1 MLFIALIVL
10 SICTSSYGME
20 SDTLITLLPHHYTFD
35 SLEDCGTMAYRPIE
49 IPVFCPSI
57 NNYCTE
63 AFNDTRWWKTQ
74 CEPKISLYVKQ
85 FVHFDRATRA
95 TNVVQNHNAVNAL
108 IGSFC
113 LKIVAVT
120 LKKTISK
127 FLQITYYQTSI
138 IRNNRFDPE
147 SPTSV
152 FIEDN
157 WREIF
162 ENQRE
167 SLPQFFDSFKGIFDA
182 IFLDQTKNLIKS
194 FDQNI
199 KTIHCNNSDLN
210 KTEQN
215 LKLFL
220 ENFDQ
225 ILTTYNQRKAHNQ
238 RNMAIIETTFTPFAF
253 FLAYIFDFK
262 S

>member
-20 SDTLITLLPHHYTFD
+20 SDTLITFLPRHYTFD
-35 SLEDCGTMAYRPIE
+35 SLEDCGTMAYHQIE

-57 NNYCTE
+57 NNYCTQ
-63 AFNDTRWWKTQ
+63 AFNDTRWWKTKF
-74 CEPKISLYVKQ
+74 EPKISLYVKK
-85 FVHFDRATRA
+85 FVHFNRG
-95 TNVVQNHNAVNAL
+95 TNVVQNYNAVNAL

-152 FIEDN
+152 FIENN

-167 SLPQFFDSFKGIFDA
+167 SLPQFFDSFKDTFDL
-182 IFLDQTKNLIKS
+182 IFLDQTKKLIES
-194 FDQNI
+194 FDQSI
-199 KTIHCNNSDLN
+199 KTIHYSNSDFQ
-210 KTEQN
+210 KTEKS
-215 LKLFL
+215 LKSFL

-225 ILTTYNQRKAHNQ
+225 ILASYNQ